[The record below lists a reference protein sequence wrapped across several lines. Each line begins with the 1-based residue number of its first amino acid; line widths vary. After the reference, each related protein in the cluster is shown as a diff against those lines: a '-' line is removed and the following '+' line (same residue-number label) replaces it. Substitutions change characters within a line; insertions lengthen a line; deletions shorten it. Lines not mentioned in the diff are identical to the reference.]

1 MDRIEKRRQGG
12 LDGLRGIA
20 ALAVFGVHVWIYQ
33 LPSTVEVRRH
43 NLGELLLFEC
53 RVAFVAFFVL
63 SGYLLFRPFV
73 RASLGAAPPAAI
85 GSYLVRRAARIM
97 PAYYVALA
105 GTLLLI
111 GMSGG
116 VAGRAVSARD
126 LPLFLVFSQNYTP
139 ETLLK
144 LNAATWTLAVEMAF
158 YLLLPLVALLGLK
171 ACFGNMRR
179 HVALLA
185 GLAAAGIAWNLV
197 DFELGWGTV
206 ASHSAPSFLP
216 YFACGMF
223 VALLVERR
231 RASGAG
237 RLGARASVLLAVAA
251 AGMVVANGYWHI
263 EGDPAG
269 FAMET
274 FADFPAAAA
283 FAAVIAAITLGTGTG
298 VGWLGVRPL
307 AWFGRISYGF
317 YLWHIPL
324 IVWARNRGLLTGG
337 ALVDLGVLF
346 PAATALGAASWY
358 VVERPLMRA
367 AAKLGRNAS
376 QRGAPK
382 PAPDVQRSH
391 ARTIAL
397 ANPRP

>member
-1 MDRIEKRRQGG
+1 MDRTEQRRQGG

-20 ALAVFGVHVWIYQ
+20 ALVVFGIHVWIYQ
-33 LPSTVEVRRH
+33 LPSTVEVKRH
-43 NLGELLLFEC
+43 NLGELVLFEG
-53 RVAFVAFFVL
+53 RVAFVLFFVL

-73 RASLGAAPPAAI
+73 RASLGAAAPAAI

-116 VAGRAVSARD
+116 VAGRAVSGRD
-126 LPLFLVFSQNYTP
+126 LPLFLVFSQNYTT

-158 YLLLPLVALLGLK
+158 YLLLPLVALFALK
-171 ACFGNMRR
+171 ACFGGLRR

-185 GLAAAGIAWNLV
+185 GLVGAGIGWNLL
-197 DFELGWGTV
+197 DYELGWGTV

-223 VALLVERR
+223 VALLVEHR
-231 RASGAG
+231 RAAG
-237 RLGARASVLLAVAA
+237 SARLGSGFSALLAVAA
-251 AGMVVANGYWHI
+251 GCALVANGFWHV
-263 EGDPAG
+263 EGDPG
-269 FAMET
+269 SFAMET
-274 FADFPAAAA
+274 FADLPSAIA
-283 FAAVIAAITLGTGTG
+283 FAAVIGAIVLGTGTG
-298 VGWLGVRPL
+298 LGWLGSRPL
-307 AWFGRISYGF
+307 AWFGRVSYGF

-324 IVWARNRGLLTGG
+324 IVWARNRGLLGGG
-337 ALVDLGVLF
+337 ALADLALLF
-346 PAATALGAASWY
+346 PVATAFGAASWY
-358 VVERPLMRA
+358 VVERPLMRLA
-367 AAKLGRNAS
+367 ARLGRDAS
-376 QRGAPK
+376 HESAKVP
-382 PAPDVQRSH
+382 PDVQRSH

>member
-1 MDRIEKRRQGG
+1 MDRTAKRRQGG

-20 ALAVFGVHVWIYQ
+20 ALAVFGIHVWIYQ

-43 NLGELLLFEC
+43 NLGELVLFEG
-53 RVAFVAFFVL
+53 RVAFVCFFVL

-73 RASLGAAPPAAI
+73 RASLGAGSPAAI

-111 GMSGG
+111 GTSGG
-116 VAGRAVSARD
+116 VAGRAVSVRD
-126 LPLFLVFSQNYTP
+126 LPLFVVFSQNYTT

-144 LNAATWTLAVEMAF
+144 LNAATWTLAVEIAF
-158 YLLLPLVALLGLK
+158 YLLLPIVAVIALK
-171 ACFGNMRR
+171 ACFGSARR
-179 HVALLA
+179 HVALLVA
-185 GLAAAGIAWNLV
+185 LVGGGIAWNLIDYEV
-197 DFELGWGTV
+197 GWGTV

-223 VALLVERR
+223 VAMLVERR
-231 RASGAG
+231 RAAGAAP
-237 RLGARASVLLAVAA
+237 LGKRASALLAIAAASVL
-251 AGMVVANGYWHI
+251 VANGVWHV
-263 EGDPAG
+263 EADPSG

-274 FADFPAAAA
+274 FADLPAAIA
-283 FAAVIAAITLGTGTG
+283 FSVMIASIVLGTGSG
-298 VGWLGVRPL
+298 LGWLASRPL
-307 AWFGRISYGF
+307 AWFGRVSYGF

-324 IVWARNRGLLTGG
+324 IVWARNHGLLGGG
-337 ALVDLGVLF
+337 ALTDVALLL

-367 AAKLGRNAS
+367 AARLHRED
-376 QRGAPK
+376 APRAAK
-382 PAPDVQRSH
+382 SPVPDLQRSH